1 MKRTRY
7 FNFTLFAVSAI
18 FFVYLFFMQCIKY
31 RHYAGIAEKEHQ
43 KKIILCGTRGNI
55 YDRNGLPLATSDAC
69 FSIFC
74 TPRYSPDKKNLARE
88 LSVLTRKPRDTIA
101 RLVDE
106 GKFFWVE
113 KKVDLAKKEKYLALD
128 DPGLGFAHDLNR
140 EYSMQAMFESL
151 IGSCGSDNQGIEGL
165 ELYFNDY
172 LVGKSGFVVYQ
183 KDPTGEIFPYYNYPE
198 KKPEPGSDIYLTIDL
213 QMQTI
218 LYSNLKEYMAQ
229 EEAVGAAGLI
239 VQPHTGEIL
248 ALVNIR
254 QNSNPR
260 NTVVCDEFEPGSTF
274 KLTTL
279 TYALLKGAKEN
290 DMINTDGGKIEING
304 HRINDFRNYG
314 VVSLRQA
321 IAHSSNVAMVKIARG
336 FDRRD
341 FFMLIQDFGFTQP
354 TGLEFPG
361 EVKGHLADPESMRD
375 IEYATLAF
383 GQGVTCNLLQ
393 LAFAYQAIANGGVLQ
408 KPLIVREIKQDK
420 QSRYH
425 SRPLRVRRV
434 VDDDIAQRVTSI
446 LCSVV
451 EEGSGAE
458 AQIDGLKIAGKT
470 GTAQKVIDGVYSNS
484 QIITTFVG
492 FFPADEPEYLIA
504 VMLDEP
510 KKGMWA
516 STIAAPIFKRVA
528 QSLCQMNGVD
538 YAAR

>member
-1 MKRTRY
+1 MR
-7 FNFTLFAVSAI
+7 
-18 FFVYLFFMQCIKY
+18 
-31 RHYAGIAEKEHQ
+31 
-43 KKIILCGTRGNI
+43 
-55 YDRNGLPLATSDAC
+55 
-69 FSIFC
+69 
-74 TPRYSPDKKNLARE
+74 
-88 LSVLTRKPRDTIA
+88 
-101 RLVDE
+101 
-106 GKFFWVE
+106 
-113 KKVDLAKKEKYLALD
+113 
-128 DPGLGFAHDLNR
+128 
-140 EYSMQAMFESL
+140 AMFECL
-151 IGSCGSDNQGIEGL
+151 IGSCGVDNQGLEGL

-198 KKPEPGSDIYLTIDL
+198 KKPEPGSDIFLTIDL

-218 LYSNLKEYMAQ
+218 LYTNLKAYMAE
-229 EEAVGAAGLI
+229 EEALGAAGLI

-254 QNSNPR
+254 QDGSPR
-260 NTVVCDEFEPGSTF
+260 NTVICDEFEPGSTF
-274 KLTTL
+274 KLATL

-304 HRINDFRNYG
+304 HRINDFKNYG

-321 IAHSSNVAMVKIARG
+321 IAHSSNVAMVKTARE
-336 FDRRD
+336 FNRRD

-361 EVKGHLADPESMRD
+361 EIKGRLADPESMRD

-420 QSRYH
+420 QIRYR

-451 EEGSGAE
+451 DEGSGVE

-470 GTAQKVIDGVYSNS
+470 GTAQKVIGGVYSNT

-492 FFPADEPEYLIA
+492 YFPADEPEYLIA

-510 KKGMWA
+510 KKGLWA